1 MGPGCLQA
9 VKPHGRAR
17 PKTGTRSSGCCRGV
31 LGALVQGGQY
41 PGKTLDI
48 EKLGIPDHRGG
59 KVTKPNIEPAVA
71 DPRGQR
77 LGRDP
82 VGFVGSVDPFLPLGI
97 SIPGKLPFSRY
108 KGEGYQ
114 AVGPRCLP
122 AVKPHGRAGGG
133 GGEGAGGQYPGKTLD
148 IEKLGIPDH
157 RGGKVTQGTFRR
169 RNSALYI

>member
-1 MGPGCLQA
+1 MGPGCLPA

-17 PKTGTRSSGCCRGV
+17 PKTGTQPVGCCRGV
-31 LGALVQGGQY
+31 LGAWHQGGQY

-71 DPRGQR
+71 DSRGLR

-82 VGFVGSVDPFLPLGI
+82 VGFVGSVDPFSPMGV

-108 KGEGYQ
+108 RGEGSQ
-114 AVGPRCLP
+114 AVGPGCLP
-122 AVKPHGRAGGG
+122 AVKPHGRARPKTGTQPVGCCRG
-133 GGEGAGGQYPGKTLD
+133 VLGAW
-148 IEKLGIPDH
+148 H
-157 RGGKVTQGTFRR
+157 QGRSVSRENPRYREIGDTGP
-169 RNSALYI
+169 

>member
-1 MGPGCLQA
+1 MTPFHPWESVSRENSLFRDTGGEGSQAVGPGCLPA

-17 PKTGTRSSGCCRGV
+17 PKTGTQPVGCCRGV
-31 LGALVQGGQY
+31 LGAWHQGGQY

-71 DPRGQR
+71 DSRGLR

-82 VGFVGSVDPFLPLGI
+82 VGFVGSVDPFSPMGV

-108 KGEGYQ
+108 RGEGSQ
-114 AVGPRCLP
+114 AVGPGCLP
-122 AVKPHGRAGGG
+122 AVKPHGRAR
-133 GGEGAGGQYPGKTLD
+133 PKT
-148 IEKLGIPDH
+148 
-157 RGGKVTQGTFRR
+157 GTRP
-169 RNSALYI
+169 SWML